1 MIILLQ
7 IIAAIAGCLLAL
19 LSIPLFLRLHW
30 PAPVLW
36 AIKLYSSALS
46 AWFAG
51 AALLVTIAGLAT
63 GSLFI
68 TLPGL
73 NGVSV
78 YDVERFLAV
87 IQAQKDIKKD
97 KASTVEKYAQQQVGI
112 TRH

>member
-7 IIAAIAGCLLAL
+7 IIAAITGCLLAL

-51 AALLVTIAGLAT
+51 AALLVTIAGQAT

-68 TLPGL
+68 TLPCL
-73 NGVSV
+73 NGV
-78 YDVERFLAV
+78 AV
-87 IQAQKDIKKD
+87 
-97 KASTVEKYAQQQVGI
+97 
-112 TRH
+112 